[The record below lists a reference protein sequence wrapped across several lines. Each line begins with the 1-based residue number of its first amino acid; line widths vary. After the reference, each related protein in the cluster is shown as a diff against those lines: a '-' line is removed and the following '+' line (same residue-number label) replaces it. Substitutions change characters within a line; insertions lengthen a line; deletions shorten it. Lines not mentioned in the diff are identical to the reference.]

1 MKRLVKPVVA
11 GTAVAAGVIAALNCL
26 PPSSPWWLY
35 LLVAVGGVLTAAFV
49 GMAIIEREEA
59 R

>member
-26 PPSSPWWLY
+26 
-35 LLVAVGGVLTAAFV
+35 
-49 GMAIIEREEA
+49 EREE
-59 R
+59 